1 MATTPVNNAPG
12 GTGTGGAPVT
22 GNTTAKVSV
31 KVNTNLLNGN
41 DAIHQL
47 NGKIGNNSQS
57 APIHRADNAEHNAGD
72 RPANNGNKG
81 NNGNNGNNGNLKTQG
96 NNGNNGNNGNHYGQS
111 KHGTQGNNGTT
122 KLPTANTPPI
132 IQRENTSPTTK
143 GTTVYTPPYN
153 PRTDI
158 PTTKGQTANTP
169 PIIQFPGNHP
179 HQGDNPHFPRW
190 NPPVIITTRNYDPH
204 TPNGVLRNAVVDI
217 LRQNDIFL
225 SRSVINNLVGNQN
238 SHGNHNSNIPTEVRQ
253 LVLTVANQVSNT
265 LNNSTSPN
273 HNFIQQLSTQISNN
287 LQSQLNSARDIL
299 LYTAQPDAK
308 HFSNLNIQE
317 RVFLAVE
324 LMFNHI
330 PSETNLNQLSN
341 REIYSGLMLAQG
353 LISSNEKSADIR
365 NLISFRSDVLPNNFS
380 AAGLRDL
387 GQLVKVLV
395 ADASNAKTTVNL
407 DLAVQK
413 FIRILVAN
421 NELGVLLAA
430 AALSKQ
436 AELGTLSMNRT
447 MALVQIYQLINRLI
461 QAGEAAMKEAAAKNG
476 LVENE
481 KVAGNLGKI
490 TNAEEKSAVLRDLQ
504 NNNQHHSL
512 KNFLEFN
519 PAFVAE
525 RAASSFANSE
535 DARHAQQHF
544 SAHHRDEVEQWL
556 NSGNHRFVK
565 EVDFEK
571 PIGIV
576 VERGAEDFFTASKA
590 RIVLVRDSS
599 EQGWHFLK
607 SFLVK

>member
-1 MATTPVNNAPG
+1 M
-12 GTGTGGAPVT
+12 
-22 GNTTAKVSV
+22 
-31 KVNTNLLNGN
+31 
-41 DAIHQL
+41 
-47 NGKIGNNSQS
+47 
-57 APIHRADNAEHNAGD
+57 
-72 RPANNGNKG
+72 
-81 NNGNNGNNGNLKTQG
+81 
-96 NNGNNGNNGNHYGQS
+96 
-111 KHGTQGNNGTT
+111 
-122 KLPTANTPPI
+122 
-132 IQRENTSPTTK
+132 
-143 GTTVYTPPYN
+143 
-153 PRTDI
+153 
-158 PTTKGQTANTP
+158 
-169 PIIQFPGNHP
+169 
-179 HQGDNPHFPRW
+179 
-190 NPPVIITTRNYDPH
+190 
-204 TPNGVLRNAVVDI
+204 
-217 LRQNDIFL
+217 
-225 SRSVINNLVGNQN
+225 
-238 SHGNHNSNIPTEVRQ
+238 
-253 LVLTVANQVSNT
+253 ANQVSNT

-324 LMFNHI
+324 LMFNHL

-353 LISSNEKSADIR
+353 LVSSNEKSADIR

-380 AAGLRDL
+380 AAALRDL
-387 GQLVKVLV
+387 GQLVKVLIT
-395 ADASNAKTTVNL
+395 DASNAKTTVNL

-436 AELGTLSMNRT
+436 AELGTLNMNRT
-447 MALVQIYQLINRLI
+447 MALVQIYQLIGRLV
-461 QAGEAAMKEAAAKNG
+461 QAGEAAMKESAAKNG
-476 LVENE
+476 LVANE
-481 KVAGNLGKI
+481 KVVGNLGKI

-504 NNNQHHSL
+504 NNNQHHNL

-525 RAASSFANSE
+525 RAASSFANTE
-535 DARHAQQHF
+535 DARHAQQHL
-544 SAHHRDEVEQWL
+544 SSHHADEIEQWL

-565 EVDFEK
+565 EIDLDK

-576 VERGAEDFFTASKA
+576 VERGAEDFFSASKA

>member
-1 MATTPVNNAPG
+1 MPTPVNNTPG

-22 GNTTAKVSV
+22 GKNSV
-31 KVNTNLLNGN
+31 KLSVKANINLGQGS

-47 NGKIGNNSQS
+47 NERIGNNSQN
-57 APIHRADNAEHNAGD
+57 PTQNKADNVIHNARDGHQ
-72 RPANNGNKG
+72 NNNPDAPE
-81 NNGNNGNNGNLKTQG
+81 TR
-96 NNGNNGNNGNHYGQS
+96 GNNGNHFGQL
-111 KHGTQGNNGTT
+111 KNGNQGQPTTVNTPPIIDPQNQNPKTQTAN
-122 KLPTANTPPI
+122 LPTVNTPPFNPRQQNPTTNLPTVNTPPI
-132 IQRENTSPTTK
+132 IQYPN
-143 GTTVYTPPYN
+143 
-153 PRTDI
+153 
-158 PTTKGQTANTP
+158 QTN
-169 PIIQFPGNHP
+169 
-179 HQGDNPHFPRW
+179 NPHPRHNQPYPNW
-190 NPPVIITTRNYDPH
+190 NPPVIITTRTFNPN
-204 TPNGVLRNAVVDI
+204 TPNGVLRNAVVEI
-217 LRQNDIFL
+217 LRQNDIYL

-238 SHGNHNSNIPTEVRQ
+238 PHGNNKSLNIPVEIRG
-253 LVLTVANQVSNT
+253 LVQTVANQLSNT
-265 LNNSTSPN
+265 LNNSTLPS
-273 HNFIQQLSTQISNN
+273 QQYIRQVSTEISNQLQTQINA
-287 LQSQLNSARDIL
+287 ARNIL
-299 LYTAQPDAK
+299 LYAPQTDAK

-324 LMFNHI
+324 LMFRHL
-330 PSETNLNQLSN
+330 PTDTNLQQLSN
-341 REIYSGLMLAQG
+341 REIYNGLMLARG
-353 LISSNEKSADIR
+353 LVASNENTVEIR

-436 AELGTLSMNRT
+436 AESGTISMNRT
-447 MALVQIYQLINRLI
+447 LALVQVYQLISRLML
-461 QAGEAAMKEAAAKNG
+461 AGEAAIKEAAVKNG
-476 LVENE
+476 LKINDSI
-481 KVAGNLGKI
+481 GNVLNK
-490 TNAEEKSAVLRDLQ
+490 TVNAEEKNALLRDLQ
-504 NNNQHHSL
+504 ANNLHNNL

-525 RAASSFANSE
+525 RAVSSFINPD

-544 SAHHRDEVEQWL
+544 TSHHTDEIEQWL

-565 EVDFEK
+565 EIDLDK

-576 VERGAEDFFTASKA
+576 VERGAEDFFSASKA

-599 EQGWHFLK
+599 AQGWHFLK
-607 SFLVK
+607 SFLVT